1 MANLNILTISGCHST
16 QETALR
22 QFSSCKESVV
32 ISFLARKS
40 IIETIPESDA
50 AEIICGTFGFQLIS
64 DTLPNLDDFS
74 MLIMDAFPKLSKSHK
89 AI

>member
-1 MANLNILTISGCHST
+1 M
-16 QETALR
+16 QETELLY
-22 QFSSCKESVV
+22 FPSCKDSVV
-32 ISFLARKS
+32 ISFLARRS

-50 AEIICGTFGFQLIS
+50 AEMMCGTFGFQLIS

-74 MLIMDAFPKLSKSHK
+74 ILIIEAFPKLFKSHK